1 MASVDS
7 TALKLRAEKHLQ
19 KFENNTQ
26 DATVKE
32 VKEMM
37 RLWPSSAKIMRD
49 AGARYTRNKAPE
61 VEDTALAAKKK
72 RAQGVIADEA
82 EAHLQSSMRLEVE
95 LEKALDRRNKLLV
108 NQPLSDL
115 KRLLTY
121 IEPLAMS
128 PWNIKGLATN
138 EAQKNPS
145 KADLVVTIEFL
156 TGFAGTMDVFD
167 SFKSMRA
174 IGDHFAIMNRARGR
188 LVKHLV
194 SFPPKW
200 AQMGIYR

>member
-37 RLWPSSAKIMRD
+37 RLWPNSAKVMRD
-49 AGARYTRNKAPE
+49 AGARYTRNKAPKI
-61 VEDTALAAKKK
+61 EDSTLVAAKKK

-82 EAHLQSSMRLEVE
+82 EAHLQSCMRLEVE

-128 PWNIKGLATN
+128 PWNTIPA
-138 EAQKNPS
+138 KNF
-145 KADLVVTIEFL
+145 T
-156 TGFAGTMDVFD
+156 
-167 SFKSMRA
+167 
-174 IGDHFAIMNRARGR
+174 
-188 LVKHLV
+188 
-194 SFPPKW
+194 
-200 AQMGIYR
+200 